1 MKTLM
6 TSCLAALVFA
16 AALALAPAAAA
27 QTTGYAAYTVSTYNG
42 GPQGMAGR
50 IRDNGSAVTVTRNLR
65 SGLGGDPVV
74 EGVVA
79 AKGQL
84 RIAVT
89 NRVSAPG
96 AVPPTYIYNAT
107 PATNPLPVASPTW
120 PNVRNM
126 SGLVRL
132 GKYLYAMDYDN
143 ARVVEIDRVT
153 YAETGVSYTV
163 PASLTPAG
171 FAARGQA
178 LIVVDNTLYGLF
190 AFPNASFSNYA
201 DSLLVRFT
209 VKGGKAIKVK
219 ANDTNAGL
227 VKNAFAISAKGS
239 NLFVAGI
246 GGSQSGGAY
255 NKASRLQRISA
266 TAADF
271 TTAQVKNILR
281 PTKDRPFEIRDISFK
296 GGTAYVLLGAYDAN
310 FTMTG
315 QLVSTTDFET
325 FTVIDDFSAG
335 APGYFW
341 SAQFVAD
348 NKRIYFGRGDR
359 IVVYDAKNTSAPP
372 VATLTLTP
380 GSLISSGDP
389 YDNINDF
396 AYVGADGSSTALRGY
411 RSPVQL
417 SQGPQGQAARALAKG
432 RPELTEEEQDQLDA
446 RFPR

>member
-1 MKTLM
+1 M
-6 TSCLAALVFA
+6 TACLAALAFA
-16 AALALAPAAAA
+16 AAPALAPEAAA
-27 QTTGYAAYTVSTYNG
+27 QTTGYAAYTVYTFNG

-50 IRDNGSAVTVTRNLR
+50 IRDTGSAVTVTRNLR
-65 SGLGGDPVV
+65 TGLGGDPVV
-74 EGVVA
+74 EGVA
-79 AKGQL
+79 TTGAKL

-89 NRVSAPG
+89 NRVPAPG
-96 AVPPTYIYNAT
+96 AVPPTYIYDAT

-126 SGLVRL
+126 SGLVRI

-143 ARVVEIDRVT
+143 ARVVEINRNT
-153 YAETGVSYTV
+153 FAETGVSYTV

-171 FAARGQA
+171 FSARGQA
-178 LIVVDNTLYGLF
+178 LTVVNETLYGLF
-190 AFPNASFSNYA
+190 AFPNASFSDYA
-201 DSLLVRFT
+201 GSLLVRFT
-209 VKGGKAIKVK
+209 VNAGKAIKVK
-219 ANDTNAGL
+219 ATDYNAGL

-255 NKASRLQRISA
+255 NTASRLQRISA
-266 TAADF
+266 TAADL
-271 TTAQVKNILR
+271 TAAPVKTMLR
-281 PTKDRPFEIRDISFK
+281 PTKDRPYEIRDISFNGK
-296 GGTAYVLLGAYDAN
+296 TAYVLLGAFDAT

-325 FTVIDDFSAG
+325 FNLVNDFSAG

-341 SAQFVAD
+341 SAQYVAD
-348 NKRIYFGRGDR
+348 NNRIYFGRGDR
-359 IVVYDAKNTSAPP
+359 ILVYSAANTASPA
-372 VATLTLTP
+372 ATLTLTA

-396 AYVGADGSSTALRGY
+396 AYVGADGSATALRGY

-417 SQGPQGQAARALAKG
+417 AQGPQGQAARALAKG
-432 RPELTEEEQDQLDA
+432 RPELTAQEQDQLDA